1 MEPADPTERML
12 PAEPSDRIDPAE
24 PTDSTD
30 PAEPIDST
38 ERNEPKL
45 CTDAAEAADRT
56 LKLENHE
63 RLDRYDRPSLTL
75 AGAGIGNDVRTGGI
89 TQP

>member
-1 MEPADPTERML
+1 MEPAEPTERML
-12 PAEPSDRIDPAE
+12 
-24 PTDSTD
+24 

-56 LKLENHE
+56 LKLEKHE
-63 RLDRYDRPSLTL
+63 RLDRYDRPFLTL
-75 AGAGIGNDVRTGGI
+75 AGAGIGNDVRAGGI